1 MLDRLNP
8 LKHPIALA
16 EPRRLTPYSAWHEHI
31 PFAMMLMDIAR
42 PQTFVELGTHAGDS
56 YCAFCQ
62 SVAALELST
71 KCFAVD
77 TWAGDEHS
85 KSYGSHILD
94 DLRAHQDPL
103 YADFSE
109 LIRSTFE
116 DARERFSD
124 GSIDLLHIDGF
135 HTYDAVRHDFETWL
149 PTLSDRG
156 IVLFHD
162 TAVTEFGFGVKT
174 FWDEVRTRYP
184 SFEFVHGF
192 GLGVLATG
200 EIQTDEMRDLTG
212 ASPEE
217 THAIRDL
224 FSSLGQRLSRQVEIG
239 RMQQSA
245 TEIRRSIG
253 WRILRRLDRLHVR
266 LIPPES

>member
-1 MLDRLNP
+1 
-8 LKHPIALA
+8 
-16 EPRRLTPYSAWHEHI
+16 
-31 PFAMMLMDIAR
+31 MLMDIAR
-42 PQTFVELGTHAGDS
+42 PRTLVELGTHAGDS
-56 YCAFCQ
+56 YSAFCQ
-62 SVAALELST
+62 AVEKLALPT

-85 KSYGSHILD
+85 KAYGSQILD
-94 DLRAHQDPL
+94 DLRAHQDSL
-103 YADFSE
+103 YGDFSE
-109 LIRSTFE
+109 LMRSTFD
-116 DARERFSD
+116 DARKRFSD

-174 FWDEVRTRYP
+174 FWDEIRTKYP

-200 EIQTDEMRDLTG
+200 PTQPDEVRDLTT
-212 ASPEE
+212 ASTEE
-217 THAIRDL
+217 THALRDL
-224 FSSLGQRLSRQVEIG
+224 FASLGKRLSRQVEIG

-245 TEIRRSIG
+245 DEITKSPG
-253 WRILRRLDRLHVR
+253 WRILKRLDRLHLR
-266 LIPPES
+266 LIPPSS